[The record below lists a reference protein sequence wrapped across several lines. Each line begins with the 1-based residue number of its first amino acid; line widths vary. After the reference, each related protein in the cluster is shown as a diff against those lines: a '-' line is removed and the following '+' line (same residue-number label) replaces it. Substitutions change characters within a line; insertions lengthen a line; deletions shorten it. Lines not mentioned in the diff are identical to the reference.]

1 MRRNLILKSSK
12 VITKRMNRV
21 IINGG
26 VILGIAVL
34 LSMNVLP
41 VQADPPQNV
50 CNDHRTQSGGAIW
63 QCAQDL
69 EIGQHVAVNSKIQDS
84 RPHCHYEVAGFF
96 NGRILEYEHGSTNNF
111 ECPNLIVIVDP
122 HVGRG

>member
-69 EIGQHVAVNSKIQDS
+69 EEGQHVAVNSKIQDS

-96 NGRILEYEHGSTNNF
+96 IGWILEFEHGSTNNF
-111 ECPNLIVIVDP
+111 ECPDQIVIVDP